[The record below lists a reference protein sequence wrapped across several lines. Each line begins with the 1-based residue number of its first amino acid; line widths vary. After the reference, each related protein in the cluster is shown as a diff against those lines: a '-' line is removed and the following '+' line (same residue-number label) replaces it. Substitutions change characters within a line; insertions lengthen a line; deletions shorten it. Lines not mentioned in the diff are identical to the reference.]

1 MIVSVHSFR
10 GGTGKSN
17 MTANLGAA
25 IAAQGKRVGI
35 VDTDLQSPGIHT
47 LFGLDQ
53 ATVGRALNDYLWGG
67 CTIESA
73 AYDVTPA
80 ALRPAGGAVL
90 LVPSSI
96 EPGAIARV
104 IREGYDVTRLH
115 DGFRA
120 LVSGLALD
128 VLLIDTHPGLNDE
141 TLLSIAVSDVLLLL
155 LRPDR
160 QDFQGTAVTV
170 EVARRLGVPRL
181 LLAVNKYAPW
191 LDPEVLC
198 RQVEQ
203 TYSARVAGLFAHTD
217 EMLELQSAG
226 VFSLHYP
233 DHAFSRGV
241 ATLAADLLAG

>member
-1 MIVSVHSFR
+1 MKTPWTSKSVLSAVEIR
-10 GGTGKSN
+10 PSGPPSKIRIWVNSTTARAGSASSGT
-17 MTANLGAA
+17 TATAEL
-25 IAAQGKRVGI
+25 
-35 VDTDLQSPGIHT
+35 
-47 LFGLDQ
+47 
-53 ATVGRALNDYLWGG
+53 
-67 CTIESA
+67 
-73 AYDVTPA
+73 VTEQ
-80 ALRPAGGAVL
+80 
-90 LVPSSI
+90 VP
-96 EPGAIARV
+96 P
-104 IREGYDVTRLH
+104 
-115 DGFRA
+115 
-120 LVSGLALD
+120 
-128 VLLIDTHPGLNDE
+128 
-141 TLLSIAVSDVLLLL
+141 IAVSDVLLLL

-160 QDFQGTAVTV
+160 QDFQGTAVTI

-241 ATLAADLLAG
+241 AALAADLLAG